1 MKLSTDN
8 LIAWGKNYSN
18 WLPVIQ
24 WTGWFTLCLI
34 LAKLFWALTMHFTA
48 ASPSLQLGPIK
59 QVSQSK
65 STTAINVK
73 PLIEKHLFGSSDQPM
88 SVVVEDVVERVT
100 QLNLKLRGIYAASNP
115 SRSNSIIEDG
125 KGKQA
130 VYFIGDSLNVS
141 GRVFLR
147 QVYRDRVI
155 LETNGVKEVLK
166 LKDDIPGVRSPL
178 SSIQSKLSKKI
189 RKVQDKRKNQ
199 MITRSLSKYKKQ
211 LKENPVSLVG
221 IVNYRP
227 KLENGEMIGIEISPG
242 KDKRLFTQLGLRR
255 KDVITAINGVA
266 LDNIQNAMN
275 LLSDIGNMREL
286 QVDIKRE
293 NESVNLLVNLD
304 EK

>member
-1 MKLSTDN
+1 M
-8 LIAWGKNYSN
+8 IWGKNYTN
-18 WLPVIQ
+18 WLPIIQ
-24 WTGWFTLCLI
+24 WMGWITVCFI
-34 LAKLFWALTMHFTA
+34 IAQLFWAITLYFTA
-48 ASPSLQLGPIK
+48 SESNLK
-59 QVSQSK
+59 MVSQHKASVNK
-65 STTAINVK
+65 PAAIVNVK
-73 PLIEKHLFGSSDQPM
+73 PLIEKHLFGNSDQPIAQ
-88 SVVVEDVVERVT
+88 VVEDVVERVT

-115 SRSNSIIEDG
+115 LRSNSIIEDS

-130 VYFIGDSLNVS
+130 VYFIGDSLNVP

-166 LKDDIPGVRSPL
+166 LKDDVPGTKSPL
-178 SSIQSKLSKKI
+178 SSIQSRFNKKLK
-189 RKVQDKRKNQ
+189 KVQDKRNNQ
-199 MITRSLSKYKKQ
+199 MITRSLSRYKKQ

-221 IVNYRP
+221 VVNYRP

-286 QVDIKRE
+286 QIDIKRE